1 MVCVF
6 FTLFWGLIIMNWVFF
21 CFVILGIEV
30 MILWGVFVSS
40 SVLFLGVVMT
50 MVLAFFGVVVVLVLV
65 LVIDNMDDGIVLMM
79 VFVVEDWKKKIF
91 FMKNII
97 FFLFVFERGILEKIY
112 LILNKFYSIRYIIL
126 LLFLVKLMYENML
139 I

>member
-30 MILWGVFVSS
+30 MILWGVFVSLL
-40 SVLFLGVVMT
+40 VLFLGVVMT

-79 VFVVEDWKKKIF
+79 VFVVED
-91 FMKNII
+91 
-97 FFLFVFERGILEKIY
+97 
-112 LILNKFYSIRYIIL
+112 
-126 LLFLVKLMYENML
+126 
-139 I
+139 

>member
-79 VFVVEDWKKKIF
+79 VFVVED
-91 FMKNII
+91 
-97 FFLFVFERGILEKIY
+97 
-112 LILNKFYSIRYIIL
+112 
-126 LLFLVKLMYENML
+126 
-139 I
+139 